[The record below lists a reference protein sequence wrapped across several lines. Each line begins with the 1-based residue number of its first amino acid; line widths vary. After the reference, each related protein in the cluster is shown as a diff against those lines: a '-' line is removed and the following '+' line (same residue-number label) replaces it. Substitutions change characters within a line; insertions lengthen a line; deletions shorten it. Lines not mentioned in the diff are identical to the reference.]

1 MFMAIHPDKASAYS
15 CGNEYDGYVCCN
27 SYHAFGHDNYLTT
40 INRTIIGTKY
50 IKIDSG
56 FNNSQTATINNVIN
70 SWNLQLACLS
80 KEPTIENYIDDADI
94 IIKGEV
100 ISIKYFECKGIPWS
114 KLNVLVKKVISG
126 NAILNQNID
135 IYVMEGYE
143 YNNTGDK
150 NLSAVFGDDLG
161 LHNIGDTSI
170 FVLTEEDGNNIFEKG
185 SYRRTFGCFSEYRYI
200 ESENVYNIYDTKT
213 GSKLVEKNLEA
224 TIDLYAE

>member
-1 MFMAIHPDKASAYS
+1 MIYIITVVLFNLKAAIKIKRIVKNSCVFALYLVMFMAIHPDKASAYS
-15 CGNEYDGYVCCN
+15 CGSEYDGYVCCN

-100 ISIKYFECKGIPWS
+100 ISIKYFECNGIPWS
-114 KLNVLVKKVISG
+114 KLNILVKK
-126 NAILNQNID
+126 LFQE
-135 IYVMEGYE
+135 MQ
-143 YNNTGDK
+143 
-150 NLSAVFGDDLG
+150 
-161 LHNIGDTSI
+161 H
-170 FVLTEEDGNNIFEKG
+170 
-185 SYRRTFGCFSEYRYI
+185 
-200 ESENVYNIYDTKT
+200 
-213 GSKLVEKNLEA
+213 
-224 TIDLYAE
+224 